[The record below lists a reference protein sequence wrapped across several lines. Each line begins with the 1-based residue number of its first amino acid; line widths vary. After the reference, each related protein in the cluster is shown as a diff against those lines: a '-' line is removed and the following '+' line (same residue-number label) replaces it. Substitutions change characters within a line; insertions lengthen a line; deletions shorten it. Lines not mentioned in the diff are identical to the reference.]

1 MLYTFSL
8 ADYDQHRLHQI
19 LEQITE
25 NDAVILWQDGVLQ
38 AVKNPQIFTKI
49 THLFVLENDI
59 KARNLKTIFPL
70 IQLDD
75 LVNISERYYP
85 HIAF

>member
-8 ADYDQHRLHQI
+8 ADYDQHHLDQI
-19 LEQITE
+19 LAQITE
-25 NDAVILWQDGVLQ
+25 KDAVILWQDGVLQ

-49 THLFVLENDI
+49 ANLFVLENDI
-59 KARNLKTIFPL
+59 KARNLKTTFPL
-70 IQLDD
+70 IQLDN
-75 LVNISERYYP
+75 LVKISEQYYP